1 MAKAQAAP
9 TELQQY
15 VSLRSVQNKGLK
27 RYFREV
33 EALASVKDK
42 IDEREDG
49 DTIET
54 VANSIKGSKKR
65 RLAIVNNARRNE
77 DTSDQDVVGFE
88 VSLIRNLYTLKIAI
102 VVKNDIY
109 LV

>member
-1 MAKAQAAP
+1 MAKAQATP

-33 EALASVKDK
+33 EAFASGKNKVN
-42 IDEREDG
+42 EGEG
-49 DTIET
+49 SDTIET

-65 RLAIVNNARRNE
+65 RLAIVNNTRQDE
-77 DTSDQDVVGFE
+77 DTSDQNVVGFE
-88 VSLIRNLYTLKIAI
+88 VSLIWNIYTLKT
-102 VVKNDIY
+102 
-109 LV
+109 